1 MKNVLVTVPSF
12 SARCVSASKLLRE
25 NNFNLIIKNN
35 VEHLL
40 KSESTALR
48 ESICAVIA
56 GKDCYQA
63 DTLSLLSGVKIIS
76 RFGTGIDNI
85 DLRAAQQSGIV
96 VNNAVAEF
104 IIGLIFASMRN
115 IPGSYHAMQNGYWG
129 ESHGCE
135 LQGKRIGLVG
145 YGNIGKTLAK
155 RLSGFDVELLAFD
168 KQPDYQVADKAGVQ
182 FVSIEDIFM
191 QSHVI
196 IVLLPFSSE
205 LENFISHK
213 YLSMMRNGALIINA
227 ARGKLLDEGALLQ
240 VIEERNVF
248 AALDVFSSEP
258 LAQFS
263 PLLHAKNIITTPH
276 IAAAT
281 VESYQQTGIHVAQS
295 IIDYFAGR
303 EIKNVL

>member
-1 MKNVLVTVPSF
+1 M
-12 SARCVSASKLLRE
+12 RCKWLL
-25 NNFNLIIKNN
+25 
-35 VEHLL
+35 
-40 KSESTALR
+40 
-48 ESICAVIA
+48 
-56 GKDCYQA
+56 
-63 DTLSLLSGVKIIS
+63 
-76 RFGTGIDNI
+76 
-85 DLRAAQQSGIV
+85 
-96 VNNAVAEF
+96 
-104 IIGLIFASMRN
+104 
-115 IPGSYHAMQNGYWG
+115 G

-135 LQGKRIGLVG
+135 LQGKRIGLLG
-145 YGNIGKTLAK
+145 YGNIGKTLGK
-155 RLSGFDVELLAFD
+155 GYLVLMFKLLAFD
-168 KQPDYQVADKAGVQ
+168 KQPDYQVAKAGVQ

-205 LENFISHK
+205 LENYISHK

-281 VESYQQTGIHVAQS
+281 VESYQQTGIHVAQV
-295 IIDYFAGR
+295 D
-303 EIKNVL
+303 N

>member
-1 MKNVLVTVPSF
+1 
-12 SARCVSASKLLRE
+12 
-25 NNFNLIIKNN
+25 
-35 VEHLL
+35 
-40 KSESTALR
+40 
-48 ESICAVIA
+48 
-56 GKDCYQA
+56 
-63 DTLSLLSGVKIIS
+63 
-76 RFGTGIDNI
+76 
-85 DLRAAQQSGIV
+85 
-96 VNNAVAEF
+96 
-104 IIGLIFASMRN
+104 
-115 IPGSYHAMQNGYWG
+115 MQNGYWG

-145 YGNIGKTLAK
+145 YGNIGKILAK

-191 QSHVI
+191 QSHAI

-303 EIKNVL
+303 KIKTCCEFSEQRF

>member
-1 MKNVLVTVPSF
+1 
-12 SARCVSASKLLRE
+12 
-25 NNFNLIIKNN
+25 
-35 VEHLL
+35 
-40 KSESTALR
+40 
-48 ESICAVIA
+48 
-56 GKDCYQA
+56 
-63 DTLSLLSGVKIIS
+63 
-76 RFGTGIDNI
+76 
-85 DLRAAQQSGIV
+85 
-96 VNNAVAEF
+96 
-104 IIGLIFASMRN
+104 
-115 IPGSYHAMQNGYWG
+115 MQNGYWG

-227 ARGKLLDEGALLQ
+227 ARESCWMRAL
-240 VIEERNVF
+240 
-248 AALDVFSSEP
+248 
-258 LAQFS
+258 
-263 PLLHAKNIITTPH
+263 
-276 IAAAT
+276 
-281 VESYQQTGIHVAQS
+281 
-295 IIDYFAGR
+295 YFR
-303 EIKNVL
+303 

>member
-63 DTLSLLSGVKIIS
+63 DTLSLLPGVKIIS

-96 VNNAVAEF
+96 VNNAVGINSNAVAEF

-129 ESHGCE
+129 ESHGYE
-135 LQGKRIGLVG
+135 LQGKRIGMVG

-155 RLSGFDVELLAFD
+155 RLSGFDVELLAYD
-168 KQPDYQVADKAGVQ
+168 KQPDYQVADKVGVQ

-196 IVLLPFSSE
+196 IVLLPFSPE
-205 LENFISHK
+205 
-213 YLSMMRNGALIINA
+213 M
-227 ARGKLLDEGALLQ
+227 LDEGALLQ

-281 VESYQQTGIHVAQS
+281 VESYQQTGTHVAQS